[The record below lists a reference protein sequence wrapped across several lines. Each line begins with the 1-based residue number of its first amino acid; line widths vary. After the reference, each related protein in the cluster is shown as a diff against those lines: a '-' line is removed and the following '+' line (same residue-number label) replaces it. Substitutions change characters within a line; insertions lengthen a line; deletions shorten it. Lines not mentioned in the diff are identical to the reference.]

1 MINIDSKTVA
11 VESSEELKET
21 LEGNNEIETIY
32 LAEDITLARGISIL
46 ASKKTITIDGLY
58 PTDGTGKI
66 HTYTDM
72 NSAGNGD
79 TIGVR
84 TASSINIT
92 VQNLNVIGR
101 NYYGLIYV
109 AEGTAFQ
116 NVVVTYKNLT
126 YKGPQITYHPSG
138 LSIYQDLDITIENST
153 AAVANEVAETYQLQ
167 IGGKTKINHNS
178 TGNSTFWFR
187 GSANLPYLEILE
199 GAEVSITTT
208 RDVIY
213 TTNYVKILVD
223 KKANFT
229 IDTKY
234 GFFRDNG
241 HQASSILVDEESLFS
256 VTQTQTNGGYA
267 MISCRENFT
276 VNEKA
281 TLLLKA
287 DFFTTSPLIR
297 FTTSSAKFDITNPQ
311 SVILY
316 NKTGLCF
323 TFQNTT
329 TVNITTGRIDY
340 WLTSPALSDTG
351 EITED
356 ALYSWSKSTQNNI
369 AINATV
375 TNSNT
380 TINSNNLTSEEIAKL
395 PSLDLLKLQTVK
407 TLRLMPFGNL
417 ELQNAPTKIEFQ
429 RQILQTDP
437 VILGRKDEIMT
448 VTVLDSRVLNS
459 EWYLYAYVD
468 TPLMTSD
475 ERYSLPES
483 LIFIGDDN
491 NIETLSKELTLVYT
505 GERKWRQ
512 NKNNYNNMATE

>member
-1 MINIDSKTVA
+1 
-11 VESSEELKET
+11 
-21 LEGNNEIETIY
+21 
-32 LAEDITLARGISIL
+32 
-46 ASKKTITIDGLY
+46 
-58 PTDGTGKI
+58 
-66 HTYTDM
+66 M
-72 NSAGNGD
+72 NSAGSGD

-101 NYYGLIYV
+101 NYYGLIFV

-311 SVILY
+311 SVIKQVYALPF
-316 NKTGLCF
+316 KT
-323 TFQNTT
+323 Q
-329 TVNITTGRIDY
+329 
-340 WLTSPALSDTG
+340 
-351 EITED
+351 
-356 ALYSWSKSTQNNI
+356 Q
-369 AINATV
+369 
-375 TNSNT
+375 
-380 TINSNNLTSEEIAKL
+380 
-395 PSLDLLKLQTVK
+395 Q
-407 TLRLMPFGNL
+407 
-417 ELQNAPTKIEFQ
+417 
-429 RQILQTDP
+429 
-437 VILGRKDEIMT
+437 
-448 VTVLDSRVLNS
+448 
-459 EWYLYAYVD
+459 
-468 TPLMTSD
+468 
-475 ERYSLPES
+475 
-483 LIFIGDDN
+483 LI
-491 NIETLSKELTLVYT
+491 
-505 GERKWRQ
+505 
-512 NKNNYNNMATE
+512 